1 MLHSLCSIVEN
12 TYSFS
17 LPSVNSNGAADA
29 NGLGVCENNSVGESL
44 NTDMLPDLLLVGC
57 LSELVIC

>member
-12 TYSFS
+12 TNSFS
-17 LPSVNSNGAADA
+17 LPSVNSNGPADA
-29 NGLGVCENNSVGESL
+29 NAYGVCENNTVGESL
-44 NTDMLPDLLLVGC
+44 NTDMLPDLPLVGC